1 MNSTVLRKGD
11 VFAGYAIQRV
21 LGHGGMGTVY
31 LAKHPRLPRLT
42 ALKLLNPEL
51 YSDTE
56 IRGRFEREAD
66 LVAQLDHPNIVTVYD
81 RGAEDEQLWISMQF
95 VPGADA
101 SCADVNVLA
110 PGRAVQ
116 IVGDTAMALDF
127 AHANGVLHRD
137 VKPANILLAKAPIG
151 QPERVLLTDFGIA
164 GVRDSDTTLSS
175 AGSITATLAYA
186 APEQLLGL
194 PLDDRAD
201 QYALACTLFWML
213 TGVSPYSGG
222 NPAAVINGHLHGPV
236 PSVCHTRPG
245 IPPALDG
252 VLTRALAKRSA
263 DRFGSCSEFAAA
275 ARWALSSSGPQHSHH
290 PNGSPRTAHPAPGLP
305 PVGTTPPHHAPA
317 NHLPPH
323 PLPQHG
329 PRSHH
334 AAPYGPPPPHHAA
347 PGHAPQQPAWA
358 SSAQPQAAATHAAS
372 PATRQQS
379 TPPHPTPPQATT
391 PYTAHPQVVP
401 PHAASPTAQQFTLP
415 QSTTAYAAH
424 RQSESPRP
432 ASPAARRPVPM
443 PSETRAPQDNSA
455 PNDHSVPQRTENS
468 PQAVVTPPS
477 LASSTPSA
485 RHSTEVSPE
494 QQGRAGNAV
503 PTGSAATPP
512 SAAAPRMPLPPRRK
526 PRPGTIAL
534 PDIRARPARSTPPDS
549 ARRGGRQPP
558 EPPPPP

>member
-1 MNSTVLRKGD
+1 MLRKGD

-21 LGHGGMGTVY
+21 LGQGGMGTVY

-66 LVAQLDHPNIVTVYD
+66 LVARLDHPNIVTVYD

-116 IVGDTAMALDF
+116 IVGDTAKALDF

-213 TGVSPYSGG
+213 TGVGPYSGG
-222 NPAAVINGHLHGPV
+222 NPAAVINGHLYRPV

-252 VLTRALAKRSA
+252 VLARALAKRST

-275 ARWALSSSGPQHSHH
+275 ARWALSSSGPQHPHP
-290 PNGSPRTAHPAPGLP
+290 PNGLPHTAHPAPGRP
-305 PVGTTPPHHAPA
+305 AVGTTPPHHAPT

-323 PLPQHG
+323 PAPQHG
-329 PRSHH
+329 PPSHH
-334 AAPYGPPPPHHAA
+334 AAPYGLPPHHAA
-347 PGHAPQQPAWA
+347 PHHAPQQPAWA
-358 SSAQPQAAATHAAS
+358 SPAQPQAVPTHTAS
-372 PATRQQS
+372 PATQQQS
-379 TPPHPTPPQATT
+379 MPPHPTPPQATT
-391 PYTAHPQVVP
+391 AYTAHPQAVSPHVV
-401 PHAASPTAQQFTLP
+401 SPTAR
-415 QSTTAYAAH
+415 QSTPPHLTH
-424 RQSESPRP
+424 
-432 ASPAARRPVPM
+432 
-443 PSETRAPQDNSA
+443 SA
-455 PNDHSVPQRTENS
+455 PHN
-468 PQAVVTPPS
+468 
-477 LASSTPSA
+477 
-485 RHSTEVSPE
+485 TEVSPE
-494 QQGRAGNAV
+494 QQGAA
-503 PTGSAATPP
+503 GSADPQP
-512 SAAAPRMPLPPRRK
+512 SSAAPRMPLPPRRK

>member
-1 MNSTVLRKGD
+1 MLRKGD

-21 LGHGGMGTVY
+21 LGQGGMGIVY

-66 LVAQLDHPNIVTVYD
+66 LVARLDHPNIVTVYD

-116 IVGDTAMALDF
+116 IVNDTAMALDF

-213 TGVSPYSGG
+213 TGVGPYSGG
-222 NPAAVINGHLHGPV
+222 NPAAVINGHLYRPV

-252 VLTRALAKRSA
+252 VLARALAKRSA

-275 ARWALSSSGPQHSHH
+275 ARWALSSSGPQHPHH
-290 PNGSPRTAHPAPGLP
+290 PNGSAHTAHPVPGRSH
-305 PVGTTPPHHAPA
+305 VGTTPPHHGPT
-317 NHLPPH
+317 NQLPP
-323 PLPQHG
+323 PPAPQHG
-329 PRSHH
+329 PPSHQ
-334 AAPYGPPPPHHAA
+334 AAPYGLPPHHAA
-347 PGHAPQQPAWA
+347 PHHVPQPSAWPSTAP
-358 SSAQPQAAATHAAS
+358 PQAAPTHTASAATQ
-372 PATRQQS
+372 QQS
-379 TPPHPTPPQATT
+379 MPPHPTPPY
-391 PYTAHPQVVP
+391 PAHPQVLP
-401 PHAASPTAQQFTLP
+401 PHAATPTAQQFTP
-415 QSTTAYAAH
+415 PHNTTAYAAH
-424 RQSESPRP
+424 PQSEPPRP
-432 ASPAARRPVPM
+432 ASPAARRPGRM
-443 PSETRAPQDNSA
+443 PPETRAPQDNSVPDNHSA
-455 PNDHSVPQRTENS
+455 PQGTENA
-468 PQAVVTPPS
+468 PQAAVRTTSP
-477 LASSTPSA
+477 TPSTSP
-485 RHSTEVSPE
+485 STEVSPE
-494 QQGRAGNAV
+494 QQGQAGTTMPGGPA
-503 PTGSAATPP
+503 GTPP
-512 SAAAPRMPLPPRRK
+512 SSAAPRMPLPPRRT

-549 ARRGGRQPP
+549 ARRGGRLPP